1 MSAAG
6 ALRYQVQAIWLP
18 SGDSSA
24 RPSAGR
30 ARIASMKD
38 RGRMGETGPL
48 SVGARS
54 GIGFSPMI
62 RRSSEDVRRRRLE
75 FEFLDDHRLVAG
87 SGGPFLERRQRPHR
101 VGVALRLLLELDAV
115 CPEAAHHRRIHGI
128 GDGGMAEQELAL
140 GAEALAAVA
149 PQRGDGVD
157 VGLRLGRHAAAGE
170 GGAHVHRQV
179 AAQGGKSGMHLG
191 ADRPRHRARLGLGRP
206 QARLG
211 ETLGEIFADRQRLPD
226 DELAVV
232 QRRHPRRGRM
242 PQDRGAR
249 GRLAQRHQHFLEA
262 RPALLQHQP
271 GAQRPGGIILVGDID
286 GEVRHRLSSGRCSAV
301 PMWRAS
307 GRRATVLIK
316 GIDEIIIPLKLYTGD
331 RPVLPHLVSEAGESV
346 PITPPAEHMGPAEL
360 AGAAE
365 DLAGRHSARFSAI
378 VGDALLAENYP
389 MIHAVGRASARA
401 PRLADLTWGDAQ
413 APKLTLV
420 GKGVC
425 FDSGGLDLKTAGGM
439 RLMKKDMGGAATLL
453 GLADAIM
460 AARLPV
466 RLRVLVPAVENFVSA
481 NAMRPL
487 DVIRT
492 RKGITVEIGNT
503 DAEGRLILC
512 DALSEADAEK
522 PALLIDMAT
531 LTGAARTALGPELPA
546 LFSNDDAL
554 AAELLDAAEGA
565 ADPLWRMPLW
575 KPYRKMLSSQVADIN
590 NVSESAFAGAIT
602 AALYL
607 QEFVAKETPW
617 AHIDTYAWN
626 QSSRP
631 GRPEG
636 GEALGL
642 RALYHLV
649 EERFGATAG

>member
-1 MSAAG
+1 M
-6 ALRYQVQAIWLP
+6 
-18 SGDSSA
+18 
-24 RPSAGR
+24 
-30 ARIASMKD
+30 
-38 RGRMGETGPL
+38 L
-48 SVGARS
+48 S
-54 GIGFSPMI
+54 
-62 RRSSEDVRRRRLE
+62 
-75 FEFLDDHRLVAG
+75 
-87 SGGPFLERRQRPHR
+87 
-101 VGVALRLLLELDAV
+101 
-115 CPEAAHHRRIHGI
+115 
-128 GDGGMAEQELAL
+128 
-140 GAEALAAVA
+140 
-149 PQRGDGVD
+149 
-157 VGLRLGRHAAAGE
+157 
-170 GGAHVHRQV
+170 
-179 AAQGGKSGMHLG
+179 
-191 ADRPRHRARLGLGRP
+191 
-206 QARLG
+206 
-211 ETLGEIFADRQRLPD
+211 
-226 DELAVV
+226 
-232 QRRHPRRGRM
+232 
-242 PQDRGAR
+242 
-249 GRLAQRHQHFLEA
+249 
-262 RPALLQHQP
+262 
-271 GAQRPGGIILVGDID
+271 
-286 GEVRHRLSSGRCSAV
+286 
-301 PMWRAS
+301 
-307 GRRATVLIK
+307 
-316 GIDEIIIPLKLYTGD
+316 
-331 RPVLPHLVSEAGESV
+331 HLVSDARESV
-346 PITPPAEHMGPAEL
+346 PITPVTADDRARWTAALDDAGRRWVAATDFTGEAGKAALLPDGAGGLARVLVGVAPGETLWALALLPDTLPEGSYRLDPEPDARAASRMALGWALACYAFTRYKARPRGFARLVWPNSADRGLVERLARGIGLARDLINTPAEHMGPAEL

-365 DLAGRHSARFSAI
+365 DLAGRHGARFRAI
-378 VGDALLAENYP
+378 IGDDLLAENYP

-401 PRLADLTWGDAQ
+401 PRLADFTWGDAA

-425 FDSGGLDLKTAGGM
+425 FDSGGLDLKTSGGM

-466 RLRVLVPAVENFVSA
+466 RLRVLVPAVENAVSA
-481 NAMRPL
+481 NAVRPL

-492 RKGITVEIGNT
+492 RKGMTVEIGNT

-512 DALSEADAEK
+512 DALAEADAEK

-554 AAELLDAAEGA
+554 AAELLGAAEAA

-649 EERFGATAG
+649 EERFGSTAS